1 MVLSELSKGMYPR
14 DLKQGN
20 VETGSIRS
28 ASGSMYEP
36 RPKSAS
42 TAPSQSSAASSSYR
56 ACLLS
61 VHDENFSREDVL
73 FNRQALGDWAVKVGD
88 LIELSAL
95 HGEPSSDSL
104 LDGEPANTTNSQQDE
119 PGINAA
125 RGQGGGGSGVGGRY
139 SPLPGHR
146 DSRRGDGA
154 LPATSHVVG
163 NFLFIVKH
171 MQPEIL
177 SRHPNLQISVSNQV
191 ANRFGFKKRSRVLLT
206 VKPRSQCSA
215 THVELV
221 FRDQFL
227 LRADMWRM
235 AMSELLDRPLYKGQK
250 IVFMNSVKATV
261 KSIFQDGRK
270 VMAGYFTPRTIPI
283 FRSESARYVLFIQ
296 MSKEMW
302 DFNTEGTGDI
312 LFSRVVDG
320 LLPELFKR
328 WASIDAHHLITIVM
342 FTRVQYDHT
351 ISSSNGSKPII
362 LNSSSLNQSSAGDAG
377 ASIQDFYRV
386 VVNDMPS
393 GRWTAIL
400 DELKREFRTFLRD
413 ILIPP
418 AQTPGDDDSPPDAS
432 PPVAI
437 AGTSSTIAGH
447 LTSAIKGN
455 ILEAINIAAS
465 YLDFEYVGRDLV
477 RTGTSIVVIT
487 PGSGTFE
494 VGFDTL
500 ALTSDVLSSRSIGI
514 DLICLSPMPL
524 HSVPL
529 FKYKIPNR
537 RSSTTSVSTVKSD
550 TASTAGPAEV
560 ASPTSTTTTIAA
572 WPHTPKPAHLPGS
585 LSRATHS
592 NTAIKADLDPKEW
605 GYGIPYW
612 IDISFWGAHNYQDR
626 KWKKNNVTPPAF
638 GTVAPQPK
646 LFQPKVR
653 MYEIQMMGVMES
665 EQSNI
670 SIPNLHVG
678 HSVIDETAVRPRS
691 SELGTLTSSSNL
703 ASHTS
708 SHKPQTR
715 DRGQPGSFMYS
726 FKDSKKLIMSSQDK
740 KRTNLSEWMD
750 SYDELAFHIRTKK
763 RPSKRHHKPKSPSL
777 SNLSLS
783 SRRASQ
789 QPPRAPVHQRGAM
802 AVAPARPATAN
813 PIATASNANLTK
825 GLPTAPTALK
835 SNHKSNLKDTT
846 KTSASRNTRS
856 ISFALLGFGRAPPT
870 ATASTQVRA
879 EYAKAL
885 PTASGKTPD
894 ENIYDS
900 KQEDHSQSPSSLLP
914 AVAEQQTQHVDEC
927 GRSEVLPS
935 RPISIRTATSHAPE
949 EPVVV
954 ATSLEGSFAAH
965 VPELRQEQGSLYES
979 HAAGLKRTGRRLD
992 MANNNAP
999 VAGTTFPSPEKA
1011 LNPWIKHVKP
1021 WNPPKHLPT
1030 RESWFGRWHHIY
1042 PRKPTTSSVNWK
1054 SLKSPAALPLTTEDF
1069 PTEEELETNYL
1080 QKPYTVYQDEDSDV
1094 SESPKTRDALL
1105 REMISLRL
1113 SHGFQIVLR
1122 NQREDLTFGDT
1133 IFDLGALSKDNVTIY
1148 MSMGGIIHR
1157 LVCVGGGEI
1166 EVTQFT
1172 RKPLNGYLQDA
1183 KDLEIDYQPAVKTIL
1198 GTQYRKNCIRLALSQ
1213 LEYNW
1218 NFADSFLA
1226 GHRDHLVDSLRQ
1238 LKNWRTRFVLIPVH
1252 LSTHS
1257 RRNNPSLN
1265 EDNEE
1270 ERHLMGIYQLTQ
1282 VWQRYKYTPPEEKK
1296 FQSTGLKKK
1305 DQNPLNILYQ
1315 TCDPSVVVATELD
1328 RLLLEDPGLDNP
1340 PAQLLP
1346 DSELLQKSSISVSS
1360 VAQAMQSEKGV
1371 RMMDRRW
1378 HWRLHDNCFVG
1389 MEFTTWLIKNFS
1401 DIDTRDEAVQFGN
1414 ELMKHG
1420 LFHHV
1425 QRRHNFRDGNYFY
1438 QITDEY
1444 RTPRPES
1451 KGGWFQSLKGDK
1463 SAPST
1468 PMDKEGVKDSPSSFR
1483 SRSEKS
1489 SDDGG
1494 GRNEPLPPPP
1504 RSSGRGKV
1512 AIWLAKSMKYD
1523 LDPRKRSDR
1532 PEIIDLH
1539 YDRIHNPENC
1549 FHIELSWMNATP
1561 KLVEDAVVSWAALA
1575 EKYGLKLVELP
1586 LSEAS
1591 SIVESQVFRRP
1602 FQIKLNHPPPD
1613 PPSGN
1618 PFTSTSFASQST
1630 PDHHFYHKAILK
1642 KFDFILDFE
1651 PFSAFPTDVEVSYS
1665 WGKPDYRFPQYV
1677 HRSGAVLAQITDE
1690 GDFLLLTNRLFNTY
1704 HPSVVIKES
1713 NKFERSEYFRP
1724 RASTI
1729 VDSALYD
1736 RGSPHL
1742 SPVVRSSGLNGF
1754 SPSVAPQ
1761 TQQQP
1766 ESINV
1771 YQAAADLKDKLQAF
1785 CNDKEKLD
1793 AFFATVAA
1801 QGRPVSTKA
1810 SPTNTMTSESLIPS
1824 LVLPDSVVRHSTS
1837 SSAGKM
1843 PQRSASIDSVVIQHT
1858 PRYGPMHN
1866 SPGTPQL

>member
-1 MVLSELSKGMYPR
+1 MVLSELSKGMHSR

-28 ASGSMYEP
+28 ASGSTHEP

-95 HGEPSSDSL
+95 YGEPPSDSQL
-104 LDGEPANTTNSQQDE
+104 EGESTNITNSQQEE
-119 PGINAA
+119 PGANPT
-125 RGQGGGGSGVGGRY
+125 RGQSGGGTGTGGRY
-139 SPLPGHR
+139 SPLPSHR
-146 DSRRGDGA
+146 DSCRGDGA
-154 LPATSHVVG
+154 LPNSSHAVG

-177 SRHPNLQISVSNQV
+177 NRHPNLQISVSNQV

-250 IVFMNSVKATV
+250 IVFMNTVKATV

-328 WASIDAHHLITIVM
+328 WATIDAHHLVTIVM
-342 FTRVQYDHT
+342 FTRVQYDHN
-351 ISSSNGSKPII
+351 IPASDEFIPMNLS
-362 LNSSSLNQSSAGDAG
+362 SSSLNPNTTGEAG
-377 ASIQDFYRV
+377 ASVQDFYRV

-413 ILIPP
+413 ILIPSP
-418 AQTPGDDDSPPDAS
+418 QTSGDEVSELEGSPPIAT
-432 PPVAI
+432 
-437 AGTSSTIAGH
+437 AGTSPTIAGH

-455 ILEAINIAAS
+455 ILEAINIASS

-477 RTGTSIVVIT
+477 RTGTSIVMIT

-500 ALTSDVLSSRSIGI
+500 ALTSDVLGSRSIGI

-529 FKYKIPNR
+529 FKYKIPKR
-537 RSSTTSVSTVKSD
+537 RSSHSSVSTINSD
-550 TASTAGPAEV
+550 TASIVGPSEV
-560 ASPTSTTTTIAA
+560 ASPTSTKTTIAA
-572 WPHTPKPAHLPGS
+572 WPPTPKPTHLS
-585 LSRATHS
+585 DTLSRATQS
-592 NTAIKADLDPKEW
+592 SSAVKTSLNPEEW

-612 IDISFWGAHNYQDR
+612 IDISFWGAHNYQDK

-691 SELGTLTSSSNL
+691 SELGTLNSSSNL

-726 FKDSKKLIMSSQDK
+726 FKDSKKLIMSSQEK
-740 KRTNLSEWMD
+740 KRTNISEWMD
-750 SYDELAFHIRTKK
+750 SYDELAFHVRSKK

-783 SRRASQ
+783 SRRAHQQ
-789 QPPRAPVHQRGAM
+789 QPRTPVRQKSSTTL
-802 AVAPARPATAN
+802 VPARPAAIS
-813 PIATASNANLTK
+813 PISTVSGTNLAK
-825 GLPTAPTALK
+825 GLPTLPTASK
-835 SNHKSNLKDTT
+835 SNNKSNLKDTS
-846 KTSASRNTRS
+846 KPSTSRSTRS

-870 ATASTQVRA
+870 ATASTQVKA

-894 ENIYDS
+894 ENIYDP
-900 KQEDHSQSPSSLLP
+900 KPEDHPQSPSSLTP
-914 AVAEQQTQHVDEC
+914 AIAEPQAQHGDE
-927 GRSEVLPS
+927 GSRSELLPS
-935 RPISIRTATSHAPE
+935 RPISIRTAVSHNPE
-949 EPVVV
+949 EPSV
-954 ATSLEGSFAAH
+954 AAASLDGSFTAH
-965 VPELRQEQGSLYES
+965 VPELRHEPGSLYES

-992 MANNNAP
+992 MANNSISG
-999 VAGTTFPSPEKA
+999 AGPAFPSPEKA
-1011 LNPWIKHVKP
+1011 LSPWIKHVKP

-1030 RESWFGRWHHIY
+1030 RESWFGRWHHVY

-1113 SHGFQIVLR
+1113 SHGFQLVLR
-1122 NQREDLTFGDT
+1122 NQRDDLTFGDT
-1133 IFDLGALSKDNVTIY
+1133 IFDLSALSKDNVTIY

-1183 KDLEIDYQPAVKTIL
+1183 KELEVAYRPAVKTIQ
-1198 GTQYRKNCIRLALSQ
+1198 GTQYRKSCIRLALSQ

-1226 GHRDHLVDSLRQ
+1226 GHRDHLADSLRQ
-1238 LKNWRTRFVLIPVH
+1238 LKHWRTRFVLIPTH
-1252 LSTHS
+1252 MSTHS
-1257 RRNNPSLN
+1257 RRSNSSLN

-1296 FQSTGLKKK
+1296 FQSTSSKKK

-1346 DSELLQKSSISVSS
+1346 ESELLQKSSVSLS
-1360 VAQAMQSEKGV
+1360 SIAQAMQSEKGV

-1378 HWRLHDNCFVG
+1378 HWRLHYNCFVG
-1389 MEFTTWLIKNFS
+1389 MELTTWLIKNFS

-1444 RTPRPES
+1444 RISRPES

-1463 SAPST
+1463 STPGT
-1468 PMDKEGVKDSPSSFR
+1468 PMEKDGVRDSPSSFR

-1561 KLVEDAVVSWAALA
+1561 KLVEDAVVSWAGLA

-1602 FQIKLNHPPPD
+1602 FPIKLKHQPPD

-1618 PFTSTSFASQST
+1618 LFTSTSFTSQST
-1630 PDHHFYHKAILK
+1630 PDRHFYHKAILK

-1677 HRSGAVLAQITDE
+1677 HRSGAILAQITDE
-1690 GDFLLLTNRLFNTY
+1690 GNFLLLTNRLFNTY
-1704 HPSVVIKES
+1704 HPSVMIKES
-1713 NKFERSEYFRP
+1713 NKFERGEYFRP

-1754 SPSVAPQ
+1754 SPSVSPQ

-1771 YQAAADLKDKLQAF
+1771 YQTAADLKDKLQAF

-1793 AFFATVAA
+1793 AFFATAA
-1801 QGRPVSTKA
+1801 AHVQPVSTKA
-1810 SPTNTMTSESLIPS
+1810 SPTNTMTSDSLIPS

-1843 PQRSASIDSVVIQHT
+1843 PQRSASIDSVVVQHT
-1858 PRYGPMHN
+1858 PRYGPAHD
-1866 SPGTPQL
+1866 SPGTTQL

>member
-1 MVLSELSKGMYPR
+1 MPLSELSKGMHPR
-14 DLKQGN
+14 DLKQGNN

-28 ASGSMYEP
+28 ASGSTHDP

-42 TAPSQSSAASSSYR
+42 TAPSQSSAASSSSR

-88 LIELSAL
+88 LIELSAF
-95 HGEPSSDSL
+95 HGDPSD
-104 LDGEPANTTNSQQDE
+104 SQQDGDPSGASTQQDD
-119 PGINAA
+119 PGGNPP
-125 RGQGGGGSGVGGRY
+125 RSQGGGGRY

-146 DSRRGDGA
+146 DRRGDSA
-154 LPATSHVVG
+154 VPETSQTMG

-177 SRHPNLQISVSNQV
+177 GRHPNLQISVSNQV
-191 ANRFGFKKRSRVLLT
+191 ANRFGFKKRSQVLLT
-206 VKPRSQCSA
+206 VKPRSLCSA

-227 LRADMWRM
+227 LRSDMWRL
-235 AMSELLDRPLYKGQK
+235 AMSELLERPLYKGQK
-250 IVFMNSVKATV
+250 IVFMNTVKATV

-302 DFNTEGTGDI
+302 DFNTEETGDI
-312 LFSRVVDG
+312 LFSRVIDG

-328 WASIDAHHLITIVM
+328 WASIDAHHLITIVL
-342 FTRVQYDHT
+342 FTRVQYNH
-351 ISSSNGSKPII
+351 SSSNEFKPII
-362 LNSSSLNQSSAGDAG
+362 LNSSSLNQSTIGEDGTSV
-377 ASIQDFYRV
+377 QDFYRV

-418 AQTPGDDDSPPDAS
+418 PQASKDDDNFAEGSPP
-432 PPVAI
+432 I
-437 AGTSSTIAGH
+437 TTAGTSPTIAGH

-455 ILEAINIAAS
+455 ILEAINIASS

-494 VGFDTL
+494 VSFDTL
-500 ALTSDVLSSRSIGI
+500 ALTSDALGSRSIGI

-529 FKYKIPNR
+529 FKYKIPKR
-537 RSSTTSVSTVKSD
+537 RPSNASASTTKND
-550 TASTAGPAEV
+550 TASPPPSEV
-560 ASPTSTTTTIAA
+560 VSSTSTTTTIAA
-572 WPHTPKPAHLPGS
+572 WPPTPKPAQLAGS
-585 LSRATHS
+585 GAVYSSPAAKTNIDS
-592 NTAIKADLDPKEW
+592 EGW

-612 IDISFWGAHNYQDR
+612 IDISFWGAHNYQDK

-678 HSVIDETAVRPRS
+678 HSVIDDTAVRPRS
-691 SELGTLTSSSNL
+691 SELGALNSPSTL
-703 ASHTS
+703 ASHNS

-726 FKDSKKLIMSSQDK
+726 FKDSKKLIMSNQE
-740 KRTNLSEWMD
+740 KRRTSLTEWMD
-750 SYDELAFHIRTKK
+750 SYDELAFHIRSKK
-763 RPSKRHHKPKSPSL
+763 RVPKSHYKQKSPSI
-777 SNLSLS
+777 SNLSIS

-789 QPPRAPVHQRGAM
+789 QPPRASALQRSSTTPTRASAVSPISNPV
-802 AVAPARPATAN
+802 T
-813 PIATASNANLTK
+813 NLNK
-825 GLPTAPTALK
+825 GLPVPTTK
-835 SNHKSNLKDTT
+835 PSHKSNLKDTS
-846 KTSASRNTRS
+846 KPPASRNNTRS

-870 ATASTQVRA
+870 ATASTQVKT

-894 ENIYDS
+894 ENVYDS
-900 KQEDHSQSPSSLLP
+900 KLDDHSQLLGPLLP
-914 AVAEQQTQHVDEC
+914 VVVEQQNTDESSH
-927 GRSEVLPS
+927 SEVIPS
-935 RPISIRTATSHAPE
+935 RPISIRTAVTHTPKESGTGA
-949 EPVVV
+949 
-954 ATSLEGSFAAH
+954 ASLDGSFPAPLPQMRH
-965 VPELRQEQGSLYES
+965 DQGSLFES
-979 HAAGLKRTGRRLD
+979 QAAGSKRTGRRLD
-992 MANNNAP
+992 MANNNTP
-999 VAGTTFPSPEKA
+999 VTGTPVPSAEKV
-1011 LNPWIKHVKP
+1011 LDPWIKHVKP
-1021 WNPPKHLPT
+1021 WNPPKHLPA
-1030 RESWFGRWHHIY
+1030 RESWFGRWHHVY

-1054 SLKSPAALPLTTEDF
+1054 SLKSPAALPLTTEEF
-1069 PTEEELETNYL
+1069 PTGDELETNYL
-1080 QKPYTVYQDEDSDV
+1080 QTPYTVYQDEDSEMT
-1094 SESPKTRDALL
+1094 ESPKTRDALL
-1105 REMISLRL
+1105 REMIALRL

-1122 NQREDLTFGDT
+1122 NQREDITFGDS
-1133 IFDLGALSKDNVTIY
+1133 IFDLSALAKDNVTIY
-1148 MSMGGIIHR
+1148 MSMGGVIHR
-1157 LVCVGGGEI
+1157 LVCVGRGEI

-1172 RKPLNGYLQDA
+1172 RKPLNGYLQDS
-1183 KDLEIDYQPAVKTIL
+1183 KDLEITYRPAVKTIQ
-1198 GTQYRKNCIRLALSQ
+1198 GTQYCKNRIRLTLSQ

-1218 NFADSFLA
+1218 SFADSFLA
-1226 GHRDHLVDSLRQ
+1226 GHRDHLADSLRQ
-1238 LKNWRTRFVLIPVH
+1238 LKHWRTRFVLIPVH
-1252 LSTHS
+1252 VSTLS
-1257 RRNNPSLN
+1257 RRPNSSIN

-1270 ERHLMGIYQLTQ
+1270 ERHIMGIYQLTQ
-1282 VWQRYKYTPPEEKK
+1282 VWQRYKYVPPEEKR
-1296 FQSTGLKKK
+1296 FQSTSMKKK

-1346 DSELLQKSSISVSS
+1346 ESELLQKSSVSLS
-1360 VAQAMQSEKGV
+1360 SIAQAMQSDKGV

-1378 HWRLHDNCFVG
+1378 HWRLHYNCFVG
-1389 MEFTTWLIKNFS
+1389 MELTSWLIKNFS

-1444 RTPRPES
+1444 RITRPEP
-1451 KGGWFQSLKGDK
+1451 KGSWFQTLKGDK
-1463 SAPST
+1463 SAPAT
-1468 PMDKEGVKDSPSSFR
+1468 PMSGEGTKDSPSSFR

-1494 GRNEPLPPPP
+1494 GRSEVLPPPP

-1512 AIWLAKSMKYD
+1512 AIWLAKSMRYD

-1549 FHIELSWMNATP
+1549 FHIQLSWMNATP
-1561 KLVEDAVVSWAALA
+1561 KLVEDAVVSWAGLA

-1591 SIVESQVFRRP
+1591 SIIESQVFRRP
-1602 FQIKLNHPPPD
+1602 FPIKLKHPPPE
-1613 PPSGN
+1613 PPSAN
-1618 PFTSTSFASQST
+1618 LFTSTSFASQCA
-1630 PDHHFYHKAILK
+1630 PDRHFYHKAILK

-1651 PFSAFPTDVEVSYS
+1651 PYSAFPTDVEVSYS

-1713 NKFERSEYFRP
+1713 TKFERSEYFRP

-1729 VDSALYD
+1729 VDSTLYD

-1742 SPVVRSSGLNGF
+1742 SPVVRSSGINGF
-1754 SPSVAPQ
+1754 SPSVTPQ
-1761 TQQQP
+1761 PQQQP
-1766 ESINV
+1766 EPINL

-1793 AFFATVAA
+1793 AFFATAAA

-1810 SPTNTMTSESLIPS
+1810 SPTNTMTSDSLIPS

-1837 SSAGKM
+1837 SSAGKV
-1843 PQRSASIDSVVIQHT
+1843 PQRSASIDSVVVQHT
-1858 PRYGPMHN
+1858 PRYSPAHDF
-1866 SPGTPQL
+1866 PGTPQL

>member
-1 MVLSELSKGMYPR
+1 MHSR
-14 DLKQGN
+14 DLKQSN
-20 VETGSIRS
+20 AETGSIRS
-28 ASGSMYEP
+28 ASGSAHDP
-36 RPKSAS
+36 KPKSAG
-42 TAPSQSSAASSSYR
+42 AASSQASSNCR

-88 LIELSAL
+88 LIELSAF
-95 HGEPSSDSL
+95 HGDPSDSQQEVEPSGS
-104 LDGEPANTTNSQQDE
+104 NVQQDE
-119 PGINAA
+119 A
-125 RGQGGGGSGVGGRY
+125 GGSSSRSQSGGGRY

-146 DSRRGDGA
+146 DRSDKA
-154 LPATSHVVG
+154 VPDSSQSKG
-163 NFLFIVKH
+163 NFLFIVKQ
-171 MQPEIL
+171 MQSEIL
-177 SRHPNLQISVSNQV
+177 GRHPNIPISVSNQV
-191 ANRFGFKKRSRVLLT
+191 ANRFGFKKRSRVILT
-206 VKPRSQCSA
+206 VKQRSQCSA

-227 LRADMWRM
+227 LRSDMWRL

-261 KSIFQDGRK
+261 KSIFQGGRK

-328 WASIDAHHLITIVM
+328 WASIEARHLVTIVL
-342 FTRVQYDHT
+342 FTRVQYDH
-351 ISSSNGSKPII
+351 SSSNEFKPMI
-362 LNSSSLNQSSAGDAG
+362 LNSSSLNQTPTVETGSSV
-377 ASIQDFYRV
+377 QDFYRV

-413 ILIPP
+413 ILVPP
-418 AQTPGDDDSPPDAS
+418 PHDSRDPTSVEGS
-432 PPVAI
+432 PPVTTT
-437 AGTSSTIAGH
+437 GSSPTIAGH

-455 ILEAINIAAS
+455 ILEAINIASS

-494 VGFDTL
+494 VAFDTL
-500 ALTSDVLSSRSIGI
+500 ALTSDVLGSRSIGI

-529 FKYKIPNR
+529 FKYKIPTR
-537 RSSTTSVSTVKSD
+537 RSSRASNSTSKSGA
-550 TASTAGPAEV
+550 TNSEPSEL

-572 WPHTPKPAHLPGS
+572 WPPTPKPPQLSES
-585 LSRATHS
+585 LSG
-592 NTAIKADLDPKEW
+592 AIYSRPDVETNLDPEEW

-612 IDISFWGAHNYQDR
+612 IDISFWGAHNYQDK
-626 KWKKNNVTPPAF
+626 KWKKDNVTPPAF

-678 HSVIDETAVRPRS
+678 HSVIDDTAVRPRS
-691 SELGTLTSSSNL
+691 AELGALNSPSTL
-703 ASHTS
+703 ASHNS

-715 DRGQPGSFMYS
+715 DRERPGSFMYS
-726 FKDSKKLIMSSQDK
+726 FKDSKKLMMSSQEK
-740 KRTNLSEWMD
+740 RRTNIAEWMD
-750 SYDELAFHIRTKK
+750 SYDQLAFHVHSKK
-763 RPSKRHHKPKSPSL
+763 RAPRPQRKPKSTGV
-777 SNLSLS
+777 SNISNA

-789 QPPRAPVHQRGAM
+789 QPSRALTYARGPGAVTPTRPSAASPVSGSGTSLSKEVSA
-802 AVAPARPATAN
+802 
-813 PIATASNANLTK
+813 PIAKKPSHN
-825 GLPTAPTALK
+825 
-835 SNHKSNLKDTT
+835 KSNLKDMSKPPTP
-846 KTSASRNTRS
+846 RNTRS

-870 ATASTQVRA
+870 ATASTEVKT

-894 ENIYDS
+894 ETPYDFP
-900 KQEDHSQSPSSLLP
+900 KADDVSQSSSTFLP
-914 AVAEQQTQHVDEC
+914 IVTEQQKIDESSA
-927 GRSEVLPS
+927 SEVIPS
-935 RPISIRTATSHAPE
+935 RPISIRTAVSHAPE
-949 EPVVV
+949 E
-954 ATSLEGSFAAH
+954 ATIDAASLDGSYTAPATEVRH
-965 VPELRQEQGSLYES
+965 EQGSLFES
-979 HAAGLKRTGRRLD
+979 HAAHGSKRTGRRLD
-992 MANNNAP
+992 MANKSTPALGIF
-999 VAGTTFPSPEKA
+999 VPSPEKA
-1011 LNPWIKHVKP
+1011 LAPWIKHVKP

-1030 RESWFGRWHHIY
+1030 RESWFGRWHHVY

-1054 SLKSPAALPLTTEDF
+1054 SLKSPAALPLTTEEF
-1069 PTEEELETNYL
+1069 PAEDELEANYL
-1080 QKPYTVYQDEDSDV
+1080 QTPYTVYQDEDSEA

-1105 REMISLRL
+1105 REMIALRL

-1122 NQREDLTFGDT
+1122 NLRENLTFGDT
-1133 IFDLGALSKDNVTIY
+1133 IFDLSALAKNNVTIY

-1172 RKPLNGYLQDA
+1172 RKPLNGYLQDS
-1183 KDLEIDYQPAVKTIL
+1183 KDLEITYCPAVKTIL

-1226 GHRDHLVDSLRQ
+1226 GHRDHLADSSRQ
-1238 LKNWRTRFVLIPVH
+1238 LKHWRTRFVLIPVH
-1252 LSTHS
+1252 ISTNS
-1257 RRNNPSLN
+1257 RRPNSSLN

-1282 VWQRYKYTPPEEKK
+1282 FWQRYKYMPPEEKR
-1296 FQSTGLKKK
+1296 FQSTGMKKK

-1315 TCDPSVVVATELD
+1315 TSDPSVVVATELD

-1346 DSELLQKSSISVSS
+1346 ESELLQKSSISLSS
-1360 VAQAMQSEKGV
+1360 VAHAMQSEKGV
-1371 RMMDRRW
+1371 KMMDRRW
-1378 HWRLHDNCFVG
+1378 HWRLHYNCFVG
-1389 MEFTTWLIKNFS
+1389 MELTTWLIKNFS
-1401 DIDTRDEAVQFGN
+1401 DIDTREEAVQFGN

-1438 QITDEY
+1438 QITDEH
-1444 RTPRPES
+1444 RMARPES
-1451 KGGWFQSLKGDK
+1451 KGSWFQPFKGDK
-1463 SAPST
+1463 STPST
-1468 PMDKEGVKDSPSSFR
+1468 PMAVDGARDSPSSFR

-1494 GRNEPLPPPP
+1494 GRSEPLPPPP
-1504 RSSGRGKV
+1504 RSLARSKV

-1561 KLVEDAVVSWAALA
+1561 KLVEDAVVSWAGLA

-1602 FQIKLNHPPPD
+1602 FPIKLKHPPPE
-1613 PPSGN
+1613 PPSAN
-1618 PFTSTSFASQST
+1618 HFTSTSFASQSA
-1630 PDHHFYHKAILK
+1630 PDRHFYQKAILK

-1665 WGKPDYRFPQYV
+1665 WGKPDYRLPQYV

-1713 NKFERSEYFRP
+1713 NKFERGEYFRP

-1729 VDSALYD
+1729 VDSTLYD

-1742 SPVVRSSGLNGF
+1742 SPVVRSSGINGF
-1754 SPSVAPQ
+1754 SPAVTPQ
-1761 TQQQP
+1761 SQQP
-1766 ESINV
+1766 EQVNV
-1771 YQAAADLKDKLQAF
+1771 YQAAVDMKDKLQAF
-1785 CNDKEKLD
+1785 CDDKEKLD
-1793 AFFATVAA
+1793 AFYANAAA
-1801 QGRPVSTKA
+1801 QGRPISTKA

-1837 SSAGKM
+1837 SSAGKV
-1843 PQRSASIDSVVIQHT
+1843 PQRSASIDSVVVQHT
-1858 PRYGPMHN
+1858 TRY
-1866 SPGTPQL
+1866 SPAYDPSRTPQL